1 VKSISPA
8 NQTPASVDY
17 TKLVQKDRVNSRL
30 YTDPSIFD
38 EEMERIWRRGWVFV
52 AHESE
57 LPEPGDYVTRTV
69 GVDPVIVGRGRD
81 GEVRVLMN
89 RCTHRANLLCEMPS
103 GNALYM
109 RCPYH
114 GWTFKNDGTLVGCPF
129 PAGYGE
135 DFVKDEL
142 SLIQA
147 KADTY
152 QGFVFAR
159 LATEGPTLRA
169 WLGRAATDIFD
180 RLVLSSPEG
189 AVELNGGWI
198 HHRVAANWKVVM
210 ENETDGYH
218 PKFVHAS
225 VFSVAQSNLQ
235 EIYDERAGSRVRDLG
250 GGHTE
255 LDHAPHY
262 RATGKRLDWLGDSP
276 SLAPYIEAMVAAHG
290 EEQAKQILVDGP
302 PHALIFPNLF
312 ISEGFLLFIEPIGV
326 EQTVQHSTPIYF
338 TGADS
343 LNHRIR
349 IKMQGSIGP
358 AGMLL
363 ADDTEMYNRNQIGL
377 RAHEPEW
384 LVLRRGLGR
393 ETVEGDGVRNS
404 NITDETSQR
413 GMWAQYLEMMTANG
427 TNPSR

>member
-1 VKSISPA
+1 MTEISLPI
-8 NQTPASVDY
+8 DY
-17 TKLVQKDRVNSRL
+17 SALVQKDRVNRRV
-30 YTDPSIFD
+30 YTDPIIFD

-52 AHESE
+52 AHQSE

-69 GVDPVIVGRGRD
+69 GVEPIIVTRGLD
-81 GEVRVLMN
+81 GEVRGLMN

-103 GNALYM
+103 GNAQYM

-114 GWTFKNDGTLVGCPF
+114 GWTFKNDGTLIGCPF
-129 PAGYGE
+129 PDGYGE

-142 SLIQA
+142 SLIHA
-147 KADTY
+147 DVDTY

-159 LATEGPTLRA
+159 LTTDGPRLRE

-189 AVELNGGWI
+189 EAELTGGWI

-225 VFSVAQSNLQ
+225 VFSVAKSNLQ
-235 EIYDERAGSRVRDLG
+235 EIYDERARSRVRDLG

-255 LDHAPHY
+255 LDHAPQY
-262 RATGKRLDWLGDSP
+262 RSTGKRLDWLGDSP
-276 SLAPYIEAMVAAHG
+276 SLSPYIEAMVAAHG
-290 EEQAKQILVDGP
+290 EERAEQILVDGP

-312 ISEGFLLFIEPIGV
+312 ISEGFLLHIEPVAV
-326 EQTVQHSTPIYF
+326 EHTVQHSTPIYF
-338 TGADS
+338 KGADS
-343 LNHRIR
+343 LNDRIR

-363 ADDTEMYNRNQIGL
+363 ADDTEMYNRNQVGL

-384 LVLRRGLGR
+384 LVLRRGLSR
-393 ETVEGDGVRNS
+393 ETLEADGVRSS

-413 GMWAQYLEMMTANG
+413 GMWAQYLRMMIADGAT
-427 TNPSR
+427 PSH